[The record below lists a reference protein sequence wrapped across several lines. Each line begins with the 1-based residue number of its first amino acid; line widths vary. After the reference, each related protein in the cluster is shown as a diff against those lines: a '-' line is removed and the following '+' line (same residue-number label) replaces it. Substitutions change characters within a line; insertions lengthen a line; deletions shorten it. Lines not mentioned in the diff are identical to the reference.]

1 MKHRRFSAGET
12 LVRLGDPPSHAFV
25 ILQGE
30 VEITKGGHVE
40 TAERQSRGHVIGD
53 TAIMIGRPSQ
63 VACRAVVDTTVA
75 MIAREDFL
83 AAMDAKGSVIVP
95 FMKRLF
101 ESLVDLQG
109 LLSKNLPAVVLVAE
123 APKFAI
129 RILPSSQKLKTQ
141 MLPDGYEIN
150 ALPFRVGRKVDD
162 GESEPGA
169 GIELTLDDVKP
180 FNLSRQHFSI
190 EPGAGGPI
198 VKDIWSQLGTVVNGV
213 RIGRSKTNQAQALV
227 TGENLVVAGRPSSHF
242 VFRLIVN

>member
-12 LVRLGDPPSHAFV
+12 LVRPGDPPSFAFV
-25 ILQGE
+25 ILHGE
-30 VEITKGGHVE
+30 VEITKGGRVE
-40 TAERQSRGHVIGD
+40 TGERQGRGHVIGD

-101 ESLVDLQG
+101 ESLVDIPG
-109 LLSKNLPAVVLVAE
+109 LLGKNLPAVVLVAE

-129 RILPSSQKLKTQ
+129 RILPSSQKLTAQ
-141 MLPDGYEIN
+141 MLPDGYEVTV
-150 ALPFRVGRKVDD
+150 LPFRVGRKVDD
-162 GESEPGA
+162 GETGTTV
-169 GIELTLDDVKP
+169 GIELTLDDAKP

-190 EPGAGGPI
+190 EPGINGPV

-213 RIGRSKTNQAQALV
+213 RIGRSEISQVQALV
-227 TGENLVVAGRPSSHF
+227 TGENLLVAGRPSSPF
-242 VFRLIVN
+242 VFRLILN